1 MDVPKALAATLALN
15 RIAFGLGYLVR
26 PEQARTSWIGRA
38 ARKPG
43 AQVMIRSQGARDV
56 ALGAGALRALARGED
71 RELRAW
77 ATAHAVCDM
86 VDLVVTWTAR
96 NDSPSAGRGWRW
108 ESQEHRPWSAPP
120 RRWAWAPGSPDARG
134 GTRTHTPLRTIGLK
148 PIASRQFR
156 HPGSDR
162 S

>member
-15 RIAFGLGYLVR
+15 RIAFGLGYLLR

-56 ALGAGALRALARGED
+56 ALGAGALRALGRGED

-86 VDLVVTWTAR
+86 VDLVVTWAAR
-96 NDSPSAGRGWRW
+96 DDLPKRRARLAMGIAGASTLVG
-108 ESQEHRPWSAPP
+108 A
-120 RRWAWAPGSPDARG
+120 AAAVGM
-134 GTRTHTPLRTIGLK
+134 GTRQP
-148 PIASRQFR
+148 
-156 HPGSDR
+156 
-162 S
+162 